1 MKRVRYEG
9 PGDVFDAR
17 PIPGFGDDK
26 FIFYSPNARHD
37 ADGQPVA
44 PEQRGNVVT
53 VTNAQWTELY
63 TYGGARFVEVEQPAA
78 PATSTPDSP
87 AEEG

>member
-17 PIPGFGDDK
+17 PIPGFSDDPK
-26 FIFYSPNARHD
+26 FIFYSPNAQY
-37 ADGQPVA
+37 DGDRNPVQ

-53 VTNAQWTELY
+53 VTNAQWEELY
-63 TYGGARFVEVEQPAA
+63 TYGGARFVEVEEPAA
-78 PATSTPDSP
+78 PAK
-87 AEEG
+87 EE